1 MITTLHRARCLKSE
15 KPVRPPYEQK
25 RTEAARKFAQAH
37 NDALST
43 NPRLKEAPK
52 PGQGFVLVGGVMR
65 PSPLAK
71 VKMTGAGAVVIDKR

>member
-1 MITTLHRARCLKSE
+1 MITTLRRAQRLRSE
-15 KPVRPPYEQK
+15 KPVRPPHEQ

-52 PGQGFVLVGGVMR
+52 PGQGFVLVGGVR

-71 VKMTGAGAVVIDKR
+71 VKNDDAEAVVIDKR

>member
-1 MITTLHRARCLKSE
+1 MISTLHRARCLKSE

-43 NPRLKEAPK
+43 NPRIKEAPK
-52 PGQGFVLVGGVMR
+52 PGQGFVLVGGVR
-65 PSPLAK
+65 PSLPAK
-71 VKMTGAGAVVIDKR
+71 VKMTDAGAVVIDKR

>member
-52 PGQGFVLVGGVMR
+52 PGQGFVLVGRGVGR
-65 PSPLAK
+65 EAK
-71 VKMTGAGAVVIDKR
+71 PAGECQND